1 MKRKNTVTWES
12 LDKDKW
18 TIDKGQK
25 GLYYCTHVSFNKK
38 LMDQIKDLSNS
49 LSNGKDSKNFIVT
62 IRSKEC
68 RFFYPLFL

>member
-18 TIDKGQK
+18 TIDKGQN

-38 LMDQIKDLSNS
+38 IEQILDQLQIKLR
-49 LSNGKDSKNFIVT
+49 IYQ
-62 IRSKEC
+62 IHWAIA
-68 RFFYPLFL
+68 